1 MKKRSLKNNIN
12 LQLLNVNGSVAKTSH
27 KKIHDFSMTKLGKK
41 RKNSMR
47 KPIETII
54 IKTQQNFEVV
64 SGLNLIQMEIEDD
77 RIINTLKKIQKYR
90 V

>member
-1 MKKRSLKNNIN
+1 M
-12 LQLLNVNGSVAKTSH
+12 QLLNVNGSVVKTSH

-64 SGLNLIQMEIEDD
+64 GGLNLIQMEIEDD
-77 RIINTLKKIQKYR
+77 RIINTLKKIQKYH